1 MNMQLIVDMGRKAI
15 LTAGLLAMPVLAA
28 GLIVGLLV
36 SIIQAV
42 TQIHEMT
49 LTFIPKI
56 IAIAAVLYFLLPW
69 MLKVLLHYTSSLYLN
84 LGMFIK

>member
-1 MNMQLIVDMGRKAI
+1 MQLIVDMGRKAI

-36 SIIQAV
+36 SVIQAV

>member
-1 MNMQLIVDMGRKAI
+1 MNMQLIVDIGRKAI

-36 SIIQAV
+36 SVIQAV

>member
-1 MNMQLIVDMGRKAI
+1 MQLIVDMGRKAI